1 MKKFGNKLIVRLLIA
16 IAISYL
22 VAFGVLILVIL
33 SISYLYKINYLTDVS
48 QGNANF
54 RILIQFTATILTF
67 IAVFFVIGAEK
78 NIIFETHYGECSPY
92 CQWKFRLDHQD

>member
-1 MKKFGNKLIVRLLIA
+1 MRKFGNKLIVRLLIA

-48 QGNANF
+48 QETL
-54 RILIQFTATILTF
+54 IL
-67 IAVFFVIGAEK
+67 G
-78 NIIFETHYGECSPY
+78 Y
-92 CQWKFRLDHQD
+92 